1 MREFDFAEPR
11 SVAEA
16 SQMLAEY
23 GDDARIIAGGSAL
36 MLAMRQRM
44 LAPTHLISVAKL
56 PRLHGIDFDPHQGLR
71 IGAMSRHVDVAR
83 SELVKAHAP
92 VLARMAAQVANPQVR
107 NQGTIGG
114 NLCYADP
121 STDPPGC
128 LMALDASVVLGSTR
142 GERVLSMEEFLVDYY
157 TTAMESDE
165 LLLEIRVPLPA
176 PGTQGEYTRFLRTA
190 AEHRPLVSVALVVQ
204 REGQTCHQARL
215 AVGAST
221 PIPTRLRRAEDCLRG
236 KTVNAQLAAQVAAIV
251 AEDIQPVSDLRGS
264 SEFRRAMVRAV
275 TRRTVSTLFG
285 IDINEGVAA

>member
-44 LAPTHLISVAKL
+44 LAPTHLISVAGL

-71 IGAMSRHVDVAR
+71 IGAMSRHIDVAS

-275 TRRTVSTLFG
+275 THRTVSTLFG

>member
-1 MREFDFAEPR
+1 MREFDFAEPS

-16 SQMLAEY
+16 SQMLADQ

-44 LAPTHLISVAKL
+44 LAPTHLISVARL
-56 PRLHGIDFDPHQGLR
+56 PRLHGIDFDPRQGLR
-71 IGAMSRHVDVAR
+71 IGAMSRHIDVAR

-157 TTAMESDE
+157 TTAMQSDE
-165 LLLEIRVPLPA
+165 LLLEIRVPLQA
-176 PGTQGEYTRFLRTA
+176 PGTQGNTRAFCARQQNTGPWSAWPWSCKEKGRYAIRHVWSWAHPRPFPPGCA
-190 AEHRPLVSVALVVQ
+190 APRIACVARP
-204 REGQTCHQARL
+204 
-215 AVGAST
+215 
-221 PIPTRLRRAEDCLRG
+221 
-236 KTVNAQLAAQVAAIV
+236 
-251 AEDIQPVSDLRGS
+251 
-264 SEFRRAMVRAV
+264 
-275 TRRTVSTLFG
+275 
-285 IDINEGVAA
+285 

>member
-1 MREFDFAEPR
+1 MREFDFVEPC

-44 LAPTHLISVAKL
+44 LAPTHLISVARL

-71 IGAMSRHVDVAR
+71 IGAMSRHIDVAR

-157 TTAMESDE
+157 TTAMQSDE
-165 LLLEIRVPLPA
+165 LLLEIRVPLQA

-204 REGQTCHQARL
+204 REGQICHQARL

-236 KTVNAQLAAQVAAIV
+236 KTVNAHLASEVASIV

-264 SEFRRAMVRAV
+264 SEFRRAMVRTV
-275 TRRTVSTLFG
+275 TRRTVATLFG

>member
-71 IGAMSRHVDVAR
+71 IGAMSRHIDVAR